1 MLSSCFCVI
10 LQRFTKSV
18 LPRPMGR
25 HPNFGVLLLW
35 VDLIL
40 LVSTNT
46 AYTAYAYWPWRN
58 TVLYLWKSLPKS
70 CEIVQRSSSAP
81 NRGCLPCPSDKE
93 MIEGTLSKLIFSYEL
108 LQWQWHRR
116 GNGGSSDNGSRS
128 RFQRR
133 DWKVTFDE
141 GYNRGSK
148 LWQELQPLTRVTIF
162 GCNLWL
168 QSLARVSI
176 FGCNLW
182 LQSLVAIFDEGY
194 NLGSKLWQGLN
205 LWLQALER
213 VELASHIS
221 PGLMPKY
228 QFLVPS
234 YPVSKK
240 DRTLM
245 LSWMI
250 PFPAE
255 KNFWT
260 KVQFGKP
267 ETQRW
272 HSDVVHPQNRA
283 DCDFCTCFWKSIDI
297 RRSCWCCRCY
307 GR

>member
-35 VDLIL
+35 IDLIIL

-182 LQSLVAIFDEGY
+182 LQSLVAIFGRGLQSWFQALARAESLVASFGEGC
-194 NLGSKLWQGLN
+194 N
-205 LWLQALER
+205 LQATFHL
-213 VELASHIS
+213 VWCQSIS
-221 PGLMPKY
+221 
-228 QFLVPS
+228 
-234 YPVSKK
+234 
-240 DRTLM
+240 
-245 LSWMI
+245 
-250 PFPAE
+250 
-255 KNFWT
+255 FWSQ
-260 KVQFGKP
+260 VIQ
-267 ETQRW
+267 
-272 HSDVVHPQNRA
+272 
-283 DCDFCTCFWKSIDI
+283 
-297 RRSCWCCRCY
+297 
-307 GR
+307 